1 MQIKNSVRTLTLAS
15 MLTLS
20 VLSPLAVHV
29 SAATNDGGSGGP
41 SVPGDCTDKDQAYQ
55 NANANADGT
64 HTQFPKGQNIPR
76 GTSLQAVDP
85 NGNVNQN
92 AKYKCDNGKVGVATL
107 VIQPGR
113 FRPLAPSAGAAMVP

>member
-20 VLSPLAVHV
+20 VLSPFAVHV
-29 SAATNDGGSGGP
+29 HADTSGGSGGP
-41 SVPGDCTDKDQAYQ
+41 SVPGDCTDNNQAYQ

-64 HTQFPKGQNIPR
+64 HTQFPKGQNIPQ

-85 NGNVNQN
+85 NGNVNDT
-92 AKYKCDNGKVGVATL
+92 AKYKCTNGKVGVATL

-113 FRPLAPSAGAAMVP
+113 FRPVGPVAGAATLP